1 MTMQRDGRYSAKI
14 DPHLRD
20 ALADAPDD
28 TILHAV
34 MVLDPDA
41 DNEESGEPDL
51 HPSAFPSR
59 AAWRRALLARREQQ
73 LARDTGRTVDALR
86 DLCLRPRGGTVGRT
100 VVVEGTA
107 RHIRAS
113 LELPGV
119 LHASLDRSIALDHPQ
134 PRSRNVR

>member
-1 MTMQRDGRYSAKI
+1 MQPDERYSAKV
-14 DPHLRD
+14 DPRLRD
-20 ALADAPDD
+20 ALADAPDRA
-28 TILHAV
+28 IIRAV
-34 MVLDPDA
+34 MILGPDER
-41 DNEESGEPDL
+41 DEEPSEPDP

-86 DLCLRPRGGTVGRT
+86 DLCLQPRGGTVGRT

-107 RHIRAS
+107 RRILAS

-119 LHASLDRSIALDHPQ
+119 LHASLDQSIAVDHPH
-134 PRSRNVR
+134 PRSRRAR